1 MDLRGFN
8 FSASSAKQFV
18 DFSVTAT
25 DVDVKL
31 GLYFESLHWMLRLG
45 SLLPFWQPTKNHH
58 ATATLA
64 KDTLVSDNSVE
75 ALASVSRFGRGP
87 VGW

>member
-1 MDLRGFN
+1 LDLRGFN

-18 DFSVTAT
+18 DFSVTAPN
-25 DVDVKL
+25 VDGK
-31 GLYFESLHWMLRLG
+31 LRLHFKAFNG
-45 SLLPFWQPTKNHH
+45 CCVWVPFFFLGIQQNHH

-64 KDTLVSDNSVE
+64 KDTSVSDVSVE